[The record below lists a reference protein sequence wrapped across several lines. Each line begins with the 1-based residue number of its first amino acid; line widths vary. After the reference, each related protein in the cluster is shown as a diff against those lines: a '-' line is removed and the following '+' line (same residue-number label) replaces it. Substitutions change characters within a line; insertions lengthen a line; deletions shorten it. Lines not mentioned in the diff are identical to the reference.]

1 MNYNVIAIDKFKKE
15 AKRLIKKY
23 PSLKKELRELS
34 SILTTNP
41 TVGISL
47 GNNAYKIRIAIKSK
61 STGKS
66 GGGRIITYVISNN
79 KEVYLMT
86 IYDKADLETIDDK
99 ALRKII
105 RSIKNEQ

>member
-23 PSLKKELRELS
+23 PSLKKELSQLS
-34 SILTTNP
+34 TILTANP
-41 TVGISL
+41 TTGTSL

-61 STGKS
+61 GTGKS

-105 RSIKNEQ
+105 QSIKDEQ